1 MDPRW
6 LRIGEHRD
14 LRKQVLVSFRL
25 KDTIRTIDSE
35 GYGPYA
41 EPKDSVDQDS
51 STAHPCGWPFIV
63 PSTCNTDDRDQIAE
77 VCPYVPW
84 SGTPECHV
92 EPACLRAFPDV
103 QRRLRSANY
112 FFALANAALTSG
124 HSSDPPILPG
134 HRLRCPKRYR
144 VCNTEFGAQTSHL
157 IDEYQGAPSWRGI
170 L

>member
-1 MDPRW
+1 MTKEPYHDRAAPTAK
-6 LRIGEHRD
+6 LGC
-14 LRKQVLVSFRL
+14 
-25 KDTIRTIDSE
+25 E
-35 GYGPYA
+35 GFGFA
-41 EPKDSVDQDS
+41 LIQSC

-63 PSTCNTDDRDQIAE
+63 PSTCNTYDRDQVAE